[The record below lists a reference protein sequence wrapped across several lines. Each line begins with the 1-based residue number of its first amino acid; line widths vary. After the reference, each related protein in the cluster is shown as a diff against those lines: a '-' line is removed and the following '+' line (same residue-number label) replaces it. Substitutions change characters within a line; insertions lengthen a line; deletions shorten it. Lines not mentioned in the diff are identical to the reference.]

1 MKTLKFS
8 TLLIALASVFTFSSC
23 LDSDNDDYG
32 NRFRSYVTITGG
44 SGFGYTF
51 HDDVGCTLKPTAA
64 SIQAV
69 LPGLATSNVK
79 RAFVAFELVN
89 DETTT
94 QLLPGKTYDINLV
107 QDYYANIPLPTYS
120 TIRRNPNPATAE
132 ADTLI
137 TKNNGQINYVNEN
150 IWAIN
155 GYVNAEMTIV
165 YDGKTADDIPSP
177 QFSQLPAGTIEPYK
191 STPGSYYLTESGK
204 RIATS
209 ASFLADGYGIE
220 KNALLVKSVGTSK
233 GKGFIKI
240 KMDYKTSFN
249 IRLVGNDY
257 YTAWDGD
264 YNLSSFTATHV
275 AIVFE
280 NVTSVTK
287 LPSFE
292 NNMVFSAG
300 KWDTVTED
308 NGTKF
313 RLLLTLRQPGVY
325 TGHGA
330 YYDSND
336 NFRRSYKYTQ
346 RYDRRNRPRSRLR
359 QVCYNL

>member
-23 LDSDNDDYG
+23 LDSGNDDYG

-132 ADTLI
+132 TDTLI
-137 TKNNGQINYVNEN
+137 TQNKGQINYVNEN

-165 YDGKTADDIPSP
+165 YDGKTSPKMNLYYNYPSDVDVENNTLTLNVYFNSKEENSYTQAQSVFSFDLPEEVYNEFQADSINLVLKANLGSHDLIGSP
-177 QFSQLPAGTIEPYK
+177 G
-191 STPGSYYLTESGK
+191 LTEVGRCK
-204 RIATS
+204 LATKDL
-209 ASFLADGYGIE
+209 FQP
-220 KNALLVKSVGTSK
+220 
-233 GKGFIKI
+233 
-240 KMDYKTSFN
+240 
-249 IRLVGNDY
+249 
-257 YTAWDGD
+257 
-264 YNLSSFTATHV
+264 V
-275 AIVFE
+275 A
-280 NVTSVTK
+280 
-287 LPSFE
+287 
-292 NNMVFSAG
+292 
-300 KWDTVTED
+300 
-308 NGTKF
+308 
-313 RLLLTLRQPGVY
+313 Y
-325 TGHGA
+325 
-330 YYDSND
+330 
-336 NFRRSYKYTQ
+336 
-346 RYDRRNRPRSRLR
+346 
-359 QVCYNL
+359 

>member
-23 LDSDNDDYG
+23 LDSGNDDYG
-32 NRFRSYVTITGG
+32 NRFRSYVTITN

-107 QDYYANIPLPTYS
+107 QDYYANIPLPTYG
-120 TIRRNPNPATAE
+120 TTRRNPNPATAE

-165 YDGKTADDIPSP
+165 YDGKTSPKMKLYYNPNDVDATNNTLTLNVYFNSNEEYSYTQAQSVFSFDLPEEVYNEFQADSINLVLKANLGSHDLIGSP
-177 QFSQLPAGTIEPYK
+177 G
-191 STPGSYYLTESGK
+191 LTEVGRCK
-204 RIATS
+204 LATKDL
-209 ASFLADGYGIE
+209 FQP
-220 KNALLVKSVGTSK
+220 
-233 GKGFIKI
+233 
-240 KMDYKTSFN
+240 
-249 IRLVGNDY
+249 
-257 YTAWDGD
+257 
-264 YNLSSFTATHV
+264 V
-275 AIVFE
+275 A
-280 NVTSVTK
+280 
-287 LPSFE
+287 
-292 NNMVFSAG
+292 
-300 KWDTVTED
+300 
-308 NGTKF
+308 
-313 RLLLTLRQPGVY
+313 Y
-325 TGHGA
+325 
-330 YYDSND
+330 
-336 NFRRSYKYTQ
+336 
-346 RYDRRNRPRSRLR
+346 
-359 QVCYNL
+359 

>member
-23 LDSDNDDYG
+23 LDSGNDDYG
-32 NRFRSYVTITGG
+32 NRFRSYVTITN

-107 QDYYANIPLPTYS
+107 QDYYANIPLPTYG

-165 YDGKTADDIPSP
+165 YDGKTSPKMNLYYNPNDVDATNNTLTLNVYFNSNEEYSYTQAQSIFSFELPSEVHNAF
-177 QFSQLPAGTIEPYK
+177 QKDSINLVLKANLGSHDLIG
-191 STPGSYYLTESGK
+191 SPGLTEVGRCK
-204 RIATS
+204 LATK
-209 ASFLADGYGIE
+209 D
-220 KNALLVKSVGTSK
+220 LLPV
-233 GKGFIKI
+233 
-240 KMDYKTSFN
+240 
-249 IRLVGNDY
+249 
-257 YTAWDGD
+257 
-264 YNLSSFTATHV
+264 
-275 AIVFE
+275 
-280 NVTSVTK
+280 
-287 LPSFE
+287 
-292 NNMVFSAG
+292 
-300 KWDTVTED
+300 
-308 NGTKF
+308 
-313 RLLLTLRQPGVY
+313 
-325 TGHGA
+325 
-330 YYDSND
+330 
-336 NFRRSYKYTQ
+336 SY
-346 RYDRRNRPRSRLR
+346 
-359 QVCYNL
+359 

>member
-23 LDSDNDDYG
+23 LDSGNDDYG
-32 NRFRSYVTITGG
+32 NRFRSYVTITD

-107 QDYYANIPLPTYS
+107 QDYYANIPLPTYG
-120 TIRRNPNPATAE
+120 TTRRNPNPATAE

-137 TKNNGQINYVNEN
+137 SKNNGQINYVNEN

-165 YDGKTADDIPSP
+165 YDGKTSPKMKLYYNPNDVDATNNTLTLNVYFNSNEEYSYTQAQSVFSFELPSEVHNAF
-177 QFSQLPAGTIEPYK
+177 QKDSINLVLKANLGSHDLIG
-191 STPGSYYLTESGK
+191 SPGLTEVGRCK
-204 RIATS
+204 LATK
-209 ASFLADGYGIE
+209 D
-220 KNALLVKSVGTSK
+220 LLPV
-233 GKGFIKI
+233 
-240 KMDYKTSFN
+240 
-249 IRLVGNDY
+249 
-257 YTAWDGD
+257 
-264 YNLSSFTATHV
+264 
-275 AIVFE
+275 
-280 NVTSVTK
+280 
-287 LPSFE
+287 
-292 NNMVFSAG
+292 
-300 KWDTVTED
+300 
-308 NGTKF
+308 
-313 RLLLTLRQPGVY
+313 
-325 TGHGA
+325 
-330 YYDSND
+330 
-336 NFRRSYKYTQ
+336 SY
-346 RYDRRNRPRSRLR
+346 
-359 QVCYNL
+359 

>member
-23 LDSDNDDYG
+23 LDSGNDDYG

-107 QDYYANIPLPTYS
+107 QDYYANYALPTYS

-137 TKNNGQINYVNEN
+137 TKNNGQIKKIDNPYGPNL
-150 IWAIN
+150 WAIN
-155 GYVNAEMTIV
+155 GYVNVIMAIAH
-165 YDGKTADDIPSP
+165 DGKSNPNMRLYYNPEDVDATSNTLTLNVYHNIKEEYSYTDVQSVFSFDLPEEVYNEFQADSINLVLKANLGSHDLIGSP
-177 QFSQLPAGTIEPYK
+177 G
-191 STPGSYYLTESGK
+191 LTEVGRCK
-204 RIATS
+204 LATKDL
-209 ASFLADGYGIE
+209 FQP
-220 KNALLVKSVGTSK
+220 
-233 GKGFIKI
+233 
-240 KMDYKTSFN
+240 
-249 IRLVGNDY
+249 
-257 YTAWDGD
+257 
-264 YNLSSFTATHV
+264 V
-275 AIVFE
+275 A
-280 NVTSVTK
+280 
-287 LPSFE
+287 
-292 NNMVFSAG
+292 
-300 KWDTVTED
+300 
-308 NGTKF
+308 
-313 RLLLTLRQPGVY
+313 Y
-325 TGHGA
+325 
-330 YYDSND
+330 
-336 NFRRSYKYTQ
+336 
-346 RYDRRNRPRSRLR
+346 
-359 QVCYNL
+359 

>member
-23 LDSDNDDYG
+23 LDSGNDDYG
-32 NRFRSYVTITGG
+32 NRFRSYVTITN

-107 QDYYANIPLPTYS
+107 QDYYANIPLPTYG

-165 YDGKTADDIPSP
+165 YDGKTSPKMNLYYNPNDVDATNNTLTLNVYFNSNEEYSYTQAQSVFSFELPSEVHNAF
-177 QFSQLPAGTIEPYK
+177 QKDSINLVLKANLGSHDLIG
-191 STPGSYYLTESGK
+191 SPGLTEVGRCK
-204 RIATS
+204 LATK
-209 ASFLADGYGIE
+209 D
-220 KNALLVKSVGTSK
+220 LLQP
-233 GKGFIKI
+233 
-240 KMDYKTSFN
+240 
-249 IRLVGNDY
+249 
-257 YTAWDGD
+257 
-264 YNLSSFTATHV
+264 V
-275 AIVFE
+275 A
-280 NVTSVTK
+280 
-287 LPSFE
+287 
-292 NNMVFSAG
+292 
-300 KWDTVTED
+300 
-308 NGTKF
+308 
-313 RLLLTLRQPGVY
+313 Y
-325 TGHGA
+325 
-330 YYDSND
+330 
-336 NFRRSYKYTQ
+336 
-346 RYDRRNRPRSRLR
+346 
-359 QVCYNL
+359 

>member
-23 LDSDNDDYG
+23 LDSGNDDYG

-165 YDGKTADDIPSP
+165 YDGKTSPKMNLYYNYPSDVDATNNTLTLNVYFNSNEEYSYTQAQSVFSFDLPEEVYNEFQADSINLVLKANLGSHDLIGSP
-177 QFSQLPAGTIEPYK
+177 G
-191 STPGSYYLTESGK
+191 LTEVGRCK
-204 RIATS
+204 LATKDL
-209 ASFLADGYGIE
+209 FQP
-220 KNALLVKSVGTSK
+220 
-233 GKGFIKI
+233 
-240 KMDYKTSFN
+240 
-249 IRLVGNDY
+249 
-257 YTAWDGD
+257 
-264 YNLSSFTATHV
+264 V
-275 AIVFE
+275 A
-280 NVTSVTK
+280 
-287 LPSFE
+287 
-292 NNMVFSAG
+292 
-300 KWDTVTED
+300 
-308 NGTKF
+308 
-313 RLLLTLRQPGVY
+313 Y
-325 TGHGA
+325 
-330 YYDSND
+330 
-336 NFRRSYKYTQ
+336 
-346 RYDRRNRPRSRLR
+346 
-359 QVCYNL
+359 

>member
-23 LDSDNDDYG
+23 LDSGNDDYG
-32 NRFRSYVTITGG
+32 NRFRSYVTITN

-107 QDYYANIPLPTYS
+107 QDYYANIPLPTYG

-165 YDGKTADDIPSP
+165 YDGKTSPKMNLYYNPNDVDATNNTLTLNVYFNSNEEYSYTQAQSVFSFDLPEEVYNEFQADSINLVLKANLGSHDLIGSP
-177 QFSQLPAGTIEPYK
+177 G
-191 STPGSYYLTESGK
+191 LTEVGRCK
-204 RIATS
+204 LATKDL
-209 ASFLADGYGIE
+209 FQP
-220 KNALLVKSVGTSK
+220 
-233 GKGFIKI
+233 
-240 KMDYKTSFN
+240 
-249 IRLVGNDY
+249 
-257 YTAWDGD
+257 
-264 YNLSSFTATHV
+264 V
-275 AIVFE
+275 A
-280 NVTSVTK
+280 
-287 LPSFE
+287 
-292 NNMVFSAG
+292 
-300 KWDTVTED
+300 
-308 NGTKF
+308 
-313 RLLLTLRQPGVY
+313 Y
-325 TGHGA
+325 
-330 YYDSND
+330 
-336 NFRRSYKYTQ
+336 
-346 RYDRRNRPRSRLR
+346 
-359 QVCYNL
+359 